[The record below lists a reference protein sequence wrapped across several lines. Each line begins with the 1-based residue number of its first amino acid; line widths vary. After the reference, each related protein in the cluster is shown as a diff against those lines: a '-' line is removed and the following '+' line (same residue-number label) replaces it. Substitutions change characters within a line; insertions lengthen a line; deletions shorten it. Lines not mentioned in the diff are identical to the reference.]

1 MKPIVRTLFKAPA
14 KLYDRDLGWL
24 LGKRFLCLTH
34 VGRKSG
40 RRYRTVLEVIGLRP
54 ETDEVLAI
62 AGLGPSSDWYRNI
75 QAAPAAE
82 VALGRRRFVPEH
94 RILDETEAAAAL
106 ADYERRNRLLRPVLH
121 PVLSKLLGWRY
132 DGSDAAR
139 HRMAQ
144 QLPIVAFRPRGATET
159 DQESH

>member
-75 QAAPAAE
+75 QAAPAVE

-94 RILDETEAAAAL
+94 RILDETEAASAL

-132 DGSDAAR
+132 DGSAAAR
-139 HRMAQ
+139 RRMAQ
-144 QLPIVAFRPRGATET
+144 QLPIVAFRPRGATES

>member
-1 MKPIVRTLFKAPA
+1 MNGVVRTMFKAPV
-14 KLYDRDLGWL
+14 KLYERDLGWL

-40 RRYRTVLEVIGLRP
+40 REYRTVLEVIGFRP

-75 QAAPAAE
+75 QVSPA
-82 VALGRRRFVPEH
+82 VRVTLGRRRFTPEH
-94 RILDETEAAAAL
+94 RVLDEVEAAEAI
-106 ADYERRNRLLRPVLH
+106 ADYERRNAVLRPVLH

-132 DGSDAAR
+132 DGSDQAR
-139 HRMAQ
+139 RRLVRE
-144 QLPIVAFRPRGATET
+144 LPIVAFRPREDAAA
-159 DQESH
+159 